1 MFIFIILIRCRRF
14 HVDEWDVG
22 PLLDFYNGPPVP
34 IYNFDSDKYKAE
46 SACPAL
52 GSYNKEKVFY
62 VD

>member
-14 HVDEWDVG
+14 HVNEWDVG

-34 IYNFDSDKYKAE
+34 IYNFDRDKYKAE